1 MQAERMQKNCLAA
14 PDTACGAQSTH
25 SVTVCWVKLVRDVL
39 AHHRATRDLPHGGRH
54 GACATGGVFSRFSTF
69 FLLREKKKVNRE
81 MELRLG
87 IINVV
92 IKKMHE
98 AMELQWKWKVDVTLP
113 LAKLF
118 YGVEPKALVKKV
130 NRG

>member
-1 MQAERMQKNCLAA
+1 MDKNIFGGGGERRMRGVGSSKKQGQKANGLGKRAMY
-14 PDTACGAQSTH
+14 PPLGWQVESTYKKH
-25 SVTVCWVKLVRDVL
+25 WYWRIIFF
-39 AHHRATRDLPHGGRH
+39 G
-54 GACATGGVFSRFSTF
+54 
-69 FLLREKKKVNRE
+69 FLL
-81 MELRLG
+81 
-87 IINVV
+87 INVV

-98 AMELQWKWKVDVTLP
+98 AMELQWKWKVGVTLP

>member
-1 MQAERMQKNCLAA
+1 MPGVGSAKKAEQIANALLKSQLY
-14 PDTACGAQSTH
+14 PPLGWQVESTYKKH
-25 SVTVCWVKLVRDVL
+25 WYWRIIFF
-39 AHHRATRDLPHGGRH
+39 G
-54 GACATGGVFSRFSTF
+54 
-69 FLLREKKKVNRE
+69 FLL
-81 MELRLG
+81 
-87 IINVV
+87 INVV